1 MSQIQAYRID
11 VNGFFVEPVLISA
24 DLPPEQIPEDIVK
37 ERPTDGLFKAKWTG
51 DQWEEGLTSQ
61 EIGKIKNWQRPQ
73 SESEIIGQQLV
84 EKELQILQLK
94 NENKVLGQSI
104 VSLELRLSQGGL

>member
-11 VNGFFVEPVLISA
+11 VNGFFVEPVLISV

-51 DQWEEGLTSQ
+51 DQWEEGLTQQ
-61 EIGKIKNWQRPQ
+61 EIDAIKNPLQPQ
-73 SESEIIGQQLV
+73 PEPEIMGRQLV
-84 EKELQILQLK
+84 EKELQILQLQ

-104 VSLELRLSQGGL
+104 VNLELRLSQGGL